1 MGKHTR
7 QGGRAEGGRETGKR
21 VRCVGKG
28 ERRESASRKRAP
40 EAAFWRVLCLT
51 FWKMRPRT

>member
-40 EAAFWRVLCLT
+40 EDVRAQ
-51 FWKMRPRT
+51 